1 MVDTAVLERHPRE
14 VTQTPSPLGDVR
26 PLPGPAKASAEAA
39 YFAEIAAELASSRER
54 GDTVEKILTLA
65 LQAVGGRHARVLLV
79 HSGRRFES
87 LASTDLAVAELDELQ
102 MQLGEG
108 PDLDLVR
115 SRYSVLVADTAVEPR
130 WPRWSSAAA
139 EQGLRSMVGAPLY
152 RTDHVLGSLDLY
164 DAHPDRFCEVDR
176 QVITVLARHAAIA
189 LQGAMDSANL
199 VRALDSRKVIGMAE
213 GILIE
218 RLGLDDQQAFN
229 VLRRYS
235 QDRNM
240 KLRDVAQVVVD
251 THRLPT

>member
-1 MVDTAVLERHPRE
+1 
-14 VTQTPSPLGDVR
+14 
-26 PLPGPAKASAEAA
+26 
-39 YFAEIAAELASSRER
+39 
-54 GDTVEKILTLA
+54 
-65 LQAVGGRHARVLLV
+65 
-79 HSGRRFES
+79 
-87 LASTDLAVAELDELQ
+87 
-102 MQLGEG
+102 
-108 PDLDLVR
+108 
-115 SRYSVLVADTAVEPR
+115 
-130 WPRWSSAAA
+130 
-139 EQGLRSMVGAPLY
+139 
-152 RTDHVLGSLDLY
+152 
-164 DAHPDRFCEVDR
+164 
-176 QVITVLARHAAIA
+176 VLARHAAIA